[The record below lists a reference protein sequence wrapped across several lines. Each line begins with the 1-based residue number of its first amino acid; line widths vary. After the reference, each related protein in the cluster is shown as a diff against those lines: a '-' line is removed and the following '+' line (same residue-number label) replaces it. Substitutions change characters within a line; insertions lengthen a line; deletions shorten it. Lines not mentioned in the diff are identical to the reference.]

1 MTADDARTGHGGGP
15 GPEPDPPAAPGPG
28 QLALDLPAA
37 GGAGSADQLLLDIP
51 ADDDERGGAAPGA
64 ASRPGSAERSAEE
77 PAAAPAPA
85 EPAPAAPAAAPA
97 PAAPAPAEPAPAAPA
112 GHGTRRG
119 LRYALAPR
127 ATRGQLVVGL
137 LCLLLGLAV
146 AVQVQQRTGADLA
159 ALPQPELLG
168 LLDDAT
174 DRSERLQREISDLES
189 AQQDLRASGDQ
200 QAAARELAQQRVDT
214 LGILAGTLPATG
226 PGIRLTVQVPSGSSP
241 SAATLLL
248 GAVQELRDA
257 GAEAIQ
263 IGDARVIASSAF
275 TDSADGAVAV
285 GGPGTEVL
293 VRAPFTVL
301 AIGGPQTLASAM
313 EFPDGVGPTVRR
325 VGGSIS
331 VEQLDAV
338 DVTALQPAGA
348 PAYARTVAPSAP
360 G

>member
-1 MTADDARTGHGGGP
+1 M
-15 GPEPDPPAAPGPG
+15 
-28 QLALDLPAA
+28 
-37 GGAGSADQLLLDIP
+37 
-51 ADDDERGGAAPGA
+51 
-64 ASRPGSAERSAEE
+64 
-77 PAAAPAPA
+77 PAPA
-85 EPAPAAPAAAPA
+85 ASSPAPAAPA
-97 PAAPAPAEPAPAAPA
+97 
-112 GHGTRRG
+112 RRG

-137 LCLLLGLAV
+137 LCLLLGLAA

-159 ALPQPELLG
+159 NLPQSELLG

-174 DRSERLQREISDLES
+174 DRSDRLQREISDLES
-189 AQQDLRASGDQ
+189 AQADLRASGDQ
-200 QAAARELAQQRVDT
+200 RAAARELAQQRVDT

-226 PGIRLTVQVPSGSSP
+226 PGIRLTVQVPAGSSP

-263 IGDARVIASSAF
+263 IGDARVIASTAF
-275 TDSADGAVAV
+275 TDAADGSVSVGSPGAAVQ
-285 GGPGTEVL
+285 

-331 VEQLDAV
+331 VEQLDEV

-348 PAYARTVAPSAP
+348 PAYARPVAPS
-360 G
+360 GTG

>member
-1 MTADDARTGHGGGP
+1 MSDPDA
-15 GPEPDPPAAPGPG
+15 EVSPAAVPGPG
-28 QLALDLPAA
+28 QLALDLPPAD
-37 GGAGSADQLLLDIP
+37 GGPAPADQLQLDL
-51 ADDDERGGAAPGA
+51 ASTTTAADERGGEPLAAA
-64 ASRPGSAERSAEE
+64 AAVSTGPASTGQEESREVAARPTAEAAEQ
-77 PAAAPAPA
+77 PAA
-85 EPAPAAPAAAPA
+85 A
-97 PAAPAPAEPAPAAPA
+97 PAAPAPAESSPAPAAPA
-112 GHGTRRG
+112 RRG

-137 LCLLLGLAV
+137 LCLLLGLAA

-159 ALPQPELLG
+159 NLPQSELLG

-174 DRSERLQREISDLES
+174 DRSDRLQREISDLES
-189 AQQDLRASGDQ
+189 AQADLRASGDQ
-200 QAAARELAQQRVDT
+200 RAAARELAQQRVDT

-226 PGIRLTVQVPSGSSP
+226 PGIRLTVQVPAGSSP

-263 IGDARVIASSAF
+263 IGDARVIASTAF
-275 TDSADGAVAV
+275 TDAADGSVSVGSPGAVV
-285 GGPGTEVL
+285 Q

-331 VEQLDAV
+331 VEQLDEV

-348 PAYARTVAPSAP
+348 PAYARPVAPS
-360 G
+360 GTG

>member
-1 MTADDARTGHGGGP
+1 MTSDLPDQPPDAAPRP
-15 GPEPDPPAAPGPG
+15 QPAPGPG
-28 QLALDLPAA
+28 QLALDLPA
-37 GGAGSADQLLLDIP
+37 GAGSADQLQLDITVP
-51 ADDDERGGAAPGA
+51 HHDDDGGGAPGGGALGGGAAAPPSAGGA
-64 ASRPGSAERSAEE
+64 AASPAPVRPSG
-77 PAAAPAPA
+77 AAA
-85 EPAPAAPAAAPA
+85 
-97 PAAPAPAEPAPAAPA
+97 A
-112 GHGTRRG
+112 GGPGPDPTRRG

-159 ALPQPELLG
+159 ALPQSELLG

-174 DRSERLQREISDLES
+174 DRSQRLQREISGLES

-200 QAAARELAQQRVDT
+200 QAAARELAQQRVDA

-226 PGIRLTVQVPSGSSP
+226 PGIRLTVQVPTGSSP

-263 IGDARVIASSAF
+263 IGDARVIASTAF
-275 TDSADGAVAV
+275 TDTADGAVAV
-285 GGPGTEVL
+285 GGPASPVL

-301 AIGGPQTLASAM
+301 AIGGSQTLASAM

-325 VGGSIS
+325 VGGSIT
-331 VEQLDAV
+331 VEQLERV

-348 PAYARTVAPSAP
+348 PAYARPVAPS
-360 G
+360 GSG